1 MILKSLK
8 IKNKQMKMYLKK
20 IVLLLILIVITIS
33 CNKEIKK
40 DKTPKKNVLIF
51 LVDDLGYHDLSSK
64 GSKLYETPNIDKL
77 AKEGVD
83 FTNAYVSHPRCLP
96 SRYGL
101 QTGNFPGKNG
111 VPGGKPV
118 GEIMMNDI
126 TIGKAFHDNGYETFF
141 AGKWH
146 LGKKEKYWPH
156 HKGYDINIAGCAAG
170 APKSY
175 FWPYNKGTWVEDNGM
190 ASNKKKGHGKKIIGL
205 EKGTKGEYLT
215 DRLTEETLKFIN
227 EKHNKPFFAILA
239 HYGVHTPLEA
249 KKELVKKYEKKLK
262 GMHFQGPEFI
272 LKDGETKQHQN
283 VAVYAAMIESVD
295 KSLGNII
302 KALKD
307 KGLYKNTIIVFTSDH
322 GGLSNR
328 GVGNKRVIATSNLPL
343 RAGKGHI
350 YEGGIKVP
358 LIFGGALSSKSHT
371 NNQVTSNVDLK
382 PTLLDLCGLHQP
394 IENIDGVSIASTFN
408 NQKNIKRTLFWHS
421 PRARIVST
429 GDKYCTVIREGN
441 YKLFDFYKEKRLEL
455 YDVVKDPF
463 ETTNIA
469 DKNPALSKK
478 LYQQII
484 DWRSKVN
491 AIQ

>member
-1 MILKSLK
+1 MNFLTKKHAYIL
-8 IKNKQMKMYLKK
+8 M
-20 IVLLLILIVITIS
+20 LILIALS
-33 CNKEIKK
+33 C
-40 DKTPKKNVLIF
+40 KTPQTAQSNKKETKKNVLIF
-51 LVDDLGYHDLSSK
+51 LVDDLGYHDLTSK

-77 AKEGVD
+77 SKEGVD

-101 QTGNFPGKNG
+101 QTGNYPGKNG
-111 VPGGKPV
+111 VPGVRPI

-126 TIGKAFHDNGYETFF
+126 TIGQAFKNNGYETFF
-141 AGKWH
+141 TGKWH

-205 EKGTKGEYLT
+205 EKGKKGEYLT
-215 DRLTEETLKFIN
+215 DRLTDETVKFIN
-227 EKHNKPFFAILA
+227 KKHNKPFFAILA

-249 KKELVKKYEKKLK
+249 KKELVKKYEEKLK
-262 GMHFQGPEFI
+262 GMHFEGPEFI

-283 VAVYAAMIESVD
+283 VAVYAAMIESID
-295 KSLGNII
+295 QSLGKVV
-302 KALKD
+302 KALKE
-307 KGLYKNTIIVFTSDH
+307 KGLYENTIIVFTSDH

-328 GVGNKRVIATSNLPL
+328 GVGNKRILATANLPL

-358 LIFGGALSSKSHT
+358 LIFGGAISSDSHKCE
-371 NNQVTSNVDLK
+371 QVTSNVDLK
-382 PTLLDLCGLHQP
+382 PTLLDLCDLKQP
-394 IENIDGVSIASTFN
+394 EETIDGISIASTLKGN
-408 NQKNIKRTLFWHS
+408 KNIERSLIWHS
-421 PRARIVST
+421 PRARLKST
-429 GDKYCTVIREGN
+429 GDRYCTAIRVGN
-441 YKLFDFYKEKRLEL
+441 YKLFDFYKDNRLEL
-455 YDVVKDPF
+455 YDIINDPF

-469 DKNPALSKK
+469 DKKTELTKK
-478 LYQQII
+478 LYQQIT
-484 DWRSKVN
+484 DWRTQVN
-491 AIQ
+491 AIK